1 MNREELRQQIVASA
15 YGIPT
20 PFTDVEQ
27 VPKRVASTD
36 LDFSGING
44 RDNNNFLPKN
54 MSDSDFDNLLTK
66 KGRQKLKGKVQNTGS
81 KIQSGVQ
88 NIKGKVADKVDNLK
102 DKVQDAKAQVQS
114 GVQNLKGKVGDK
126 LDNVKD
132 KLKVVGEK
140 VGDGFKKVGRVL
152 AVTTLAIPRQSAR
165 ALISVNFRG
174 FATRIMES
182 GGSSNKKLMD
192 KWKKLGGTP
201 DKLIQSANTGK
212 NKKPL
217 ICGQKCKEQ
226 MSEMYEKGNF
236 SGFSGNIPFEVTQM
250 RYKQALDQLQFSNME
265 PATTA
270 TLITTGGGILTG
282 LISSIPKIGQ
292 NKALKEQIEAE
303 ERIAQQ
309 ELEQRAKEL
318 GVSEQ
323 ALQDQYDLAQQQL
336 QAESNP
342 VLLIQN
348 NPDLTP
354 EEKAEATKQ
363 LQDALKD
370 EDTRKIGKFAI
381 YGGIGLVALLVGY
394 RIFKKNK

>member
-1 MNREELRQQIVASA
+1 MNREELRQEIVASA

-20 PFTDVEQ
+20 PFTGVEQ

-44 RDNNNFLPKN
+44 RNNNSFLPNN
-54 MSDSDFDNLLTK
+54 MSDSDFDNLITK
-66 KGRQKLKGKVQNTGS
+66 KGRQKAKQGLQNLGNKAKNLGQNIGDKAQNLGQNLKGKAQN
-81 KIQSGVQ
+81 VAQ
-88 NIKGKVADKVDNLK
+88 NLKGKA
-102 DKVQDAKAQVQS
+102 
-114 GVQNLKGKVGDK
+114 QNLKGKVGSK

-132 KLKVVGEK
+132 KLQNIGDK

-152 AVTTLAIPRQSAR
+152 AVGTLAIPRQSAR
-165 ALISVNFRG
+165 ALIAVNFRG
-174 FATRIMES
+174 FATRIMDS
-182 GGSSNKKLMD
+182 GGINNKQLID

-201 DKLIQSANTGK
+201 DKLIQSAKTGQ

-217 ICGQKCKEQ
+217 ICGQKCKETLLAE
-226 MSEMYEKGNF
+226 SKKSNF

-265 PATTA
+265 PATTGI
-270 TLITTGGGILTG
+270 LITTGGGILTG
-282 LISSIPKIGQ
+282 LISAIPKIGQ
-292 NKALKEQIEAE
+292 NKALKQQIEAE
-303 ERIAQQ
+303 EKIAQQ
-309 ELEQRAKEL
+309 ELEQRAREL

-323 ALQDQYDLAQQQL
+323 ALQSQYDLAQQQL

-363 LQDALKD
+363 LQDALAE
-370 EDTRKIGKFAI
+370 EDTRKFGKFAL
-381 YGGIGLVALLVGY
+381 YGGIGLVALLIGY
-394 RIFKKNK
+394 RVFKSK